1 MDSLYQEIICLV
13 KYLNDCTKAYDLG
26 HPLISDKEWDD
37 KYFHLVE
44 LEKKTGL
51 ILSNSP
57 TQSISFEVV
66 NELQKREH
74 NHKMLSLE
82 KTKSYDDLV
91 KFVGKNL
98 FLVMCKM
105 DGLTC
110 SLTYQN
116 GELVS
121 AETRGNGLIGEDV
134 LHNIKILPSV
144 PKQIPYTDE
153 ITIDGEIICT
163 YQDFEEF
170 QEVYKNPRNFASG
183 SIRLLDANACAA
195 RKLTFVAWDVIT
207 PMYTQVISANQEM
220 DFNLEYRLSHKLEY
234 LKSIG
239 FTTVPYCSYRGDL
252 LTSKVMEALIK
263 DMTDEAKTLGYP
275 IDGSVIKFDDCE
287 YGRSLGE
294 TSHHFKNAIAFK
306 FYDETVSSSLLDI
319 EWTMGRTGVLTPVA
333 VFEPIEMDGS
343 TVERASVHNISIME
357 ELFHGIPFEN
367 QQIEVYKANMIIPQI
382 YSAECIDPNFMHY
395 PELPFIDIPEMCPV
409 CGGATEVVCDLGTKV
424 LKCTNPS
431 CEGKLINKLDHFCG
445 KKGLD
450 MKGISKATLEKLIDW
465 GWVNSITDIFELHQH
480 KTEWIQKPGFGVKS
494 VEKILSS
501 IDASRNCDLD
511 QFICALGIPLI
522 GNTASKALSQAFCK
536 WNEFIYAVDEYYDF
550 STLPNFGIEMNN
562 SIINFNYNEA
572 RFIVDNYIHF
582 NEYET
587 VESGS
592 DLAGKTFVITGKLTQ
607 FKNRDEIKAKIE
619 SLGGK
624 VTGSVS
630 KNTDYLINNDV
641 ESTSSKNKTAKS
653 LGIPILSENDF
664 IETFGIV

>member
-1 MDSLYQEIICLV
+1 MSVTYQKIINLV
-13 KYLNDCTKAYDLG
+13 NYLNECTKAYDEG
-26 HPLISDKEWDD
+26 KPLITDKEWDD
-37 KYFHLVE
+37 LYFQLE
-44 LEKKTGL
+44 QLEKEAGL

-66 NELQKREH
+66 NELQKVEH
-74 NHKMLSLE
+74 DHKMLSLE
-82 KTKSYDDLV
+82 KTKSADEVLTFC
-91 KFVGKNL
+91 KGKQIL
-98 FLVMCKM
+98 AMCKM

-110 SLTYQN
+110 SLTYEN

-121 AETRGNGLIGEDV
+121 AETRGNGLVGENI
-134 LHNIKILPSV
+134 LHNAKIIPSI
-144 PKQIPYTDE
+144 PKTIPYKE
-153 ITIDGEIICT
+153 KLTIDGEIICT
-163 YQDFEEF
+163 YKDFKKFED
-170 QEVYKNPRNFASG
+170 VYKNPRNFASG
-183 SIRLLDANACAA
+183 SIRLLSAKECAT
-195 RKLTFVAWDVIT
+195 RSLTFVAWDVMT
-207 PMYTQVISANQEM
+207 PLQEY
-220 DFNLEYRLSHKLEY
+220 NLLSDKLIY

-239 FTTVPYCSYRGDL
+239 FTTVPFIRTIFKNSQEVEDFI
-252 LTSKVMEALIK
+252 SDIK
-263 DMTDEAKTLGYP
+263 WAAEENSYP
-275 IDGSVIKFDDCE
+275 IDGAVFKFNDCE
-287 YGRSLGE
+287 YGLSLGE

-306 FYDETVSSSLLDI
+306 FYDEIYQTHLLDI

-333 VFEPIEMDGS
+333 IFEPIDIDGS
-343 TVERASVHNISIME
+343 TVERASLHNITVME
-357 ELFHGIPFEN
+357 ELFHGTPFKN
-367 QQIEVYKANMIIPQI
+367 QLIEVYKANMIIPQI
-382 YSAECIDPNFMHY
+382 YSADNARGMSFYC
-395 PELPFIDIPEMCPV
+395 ELPFIDIPKECPV

-424 LKCTNPS
+424 LKCTNAS

-582 NEYET
+582 NEYEE